1 MRKDGGFK
9 MASIADGRLADRLF
23 DVKRFLRGSAPLGDI
38 PPGRAMF
45 RNALLVA
52 WPSILESFLVAL
64 VGVID
69 TVMVSSLGSYA
80 IAAVGLTTQPK
91 FICLAV
97 FISLNVA
104 VSALVARR
112 RGEDDR
118 ESANSILV
126 QALVITIGL
135 TVVIS
140 AAAVIFA
147 DPIIR
152 LAGSAEDTHEAAV
165 SYFRII
171 SGGMVFNV
179 LSMVINAA
187 QRGAGNTKIAMRTN
201 IVSNGVNIIFNYL
214 LIGGHFGF
222 PRLEVAGA
230 AVATVIGTVF
240 ACGMSIFSVLKKD
253 RFLSLLSV
261 KKIGFD
267 RRSLRSLADLGAS
280 TLAEQIFLRI
290 GFLTYAIIVARLGT
304 TAFAA
309 HQVGM
314 NIMSISFSFGDG
326 LSVAAVALVGR
337 SLGEKRQDLAKIY
350 GAICQRMGLTFSIIL
365 CIIYVTCG
373 EMIFTLFSDE
383 TVILKYGSM
392 IMDMI
397 AVIVFMQITQVIYS
411 GCLRGGG
418 DTKFVAL
425 VSLVSVAFFRPFSGW
440 LFCYPLGMGLTGA
453 WIGLAIDQFCRLAMT
468 FFRFKSGKWTMH
480 KI

>member
-1 MRKDGGFK
+1 

-468 FFRFKSGKWTMH
+468 FFRFKSGKWTKH
-480 KI
+480 TI